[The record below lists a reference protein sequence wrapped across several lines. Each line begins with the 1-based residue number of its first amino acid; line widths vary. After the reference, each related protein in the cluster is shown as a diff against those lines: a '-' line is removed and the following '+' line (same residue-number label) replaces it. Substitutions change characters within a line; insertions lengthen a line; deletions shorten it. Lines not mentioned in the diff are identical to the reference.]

1 MCGGA
6 GSGKTT
12 FANELIT
19 FLGDACTLGTDDYVV
34 GDREYRRKNL
44 EGKNPLL
51 KYNPEAL
58 NENIRAI
65 KKLQEGEFYMVPKYD
80 DVTGEAVD
88 AKEYHKKITPV
99 KYIVVEGDFD
109 FVNNPDLLIYFDV
122 DDETRLQNRI
132 RRDLAKG
139 RDIDEEAIRK
149 NFALRQELQH
159 IPYTEPARKKAH
171 MIVSAKLATGQANI
185 GGDNTDLYQYDF
197 SYRGKEWDDMEEEL

>member
-1 MCGGA
+1 MNKNNLTRKEIFNEIRRKIDSKKGQSKVKVISIVGGA

-34 GDREYRRKNL
+34 GDRDYRRKNL

-65 KKLQEGEFYMVPKYD
+65 QKLQEGEFYMVPKYD

-109 FVNNPDLLIYFDV
+109 FVKNPDLLIYFDV

-132 RRDLAKG
+132 RRDLAK
-139 RDIDEEAIRK
+139 RK
-149 NFALRQELQH
+149 RC
-159 IPYTEPARKKAH
+159 
-171 MIVSAKLATGQANI
+171 
-185 GGDNTDLYQYDF
+185 
-197 SYRGKEWDDMEEEL
+197 